1 MTTHKL
7 TNKLFQTYSNE
18 TETVRIDILYN
29 NTFDFFYFETYE
41 DDVLT
46 QGTTRIVNDYENDK
60 LRFFS
65 LQADYASFDMAETF
79 SVEMK

>member
-18 TETVRIDILYN
+18 SETVRIDILYN

-65 LQADYASFDMAETF
+65 LQSDYASFDMVETF